1 MTVEGQTTMRDPA
14 MRRDQREI
22 SIPSDARPS
31 ARRRTVSGQ
40 TRRGAWAGRFGMVLA
55 AAGLCKR
62 HPGEVLGVLL
72 AVGAAGA
79 VSLNALGSQTGRHPA
94 PILANLNTRPAAAPP
109 SKKPVADRAGE
120 RPVVEAKPAVEAR
133 SDAPRPPARDG
144 IADLLKA
151 SEPAR
156 PGDTTASVTPKAE
169 DSVIK
174 AQRALVKLGYGPL
187 ETDGVLGAGTRAA
200 ISRFEKDRKLPVKG
214 EPAGRTLRELAARA
228 GLPPG

>member
-1 MTVEGQTTMRDPA
+1 MTVQGHTTMREPA

-22 SIPSDARPS
+22 AIPSDARPP
-31 ARRRTVSGQ
+31 ARRRTVAGE
-40 TRRGAWAGRFGMVLA
+40 TRRGGWAARFGVVLA
-55 AAGLCKR
+55 AAGFCKR

-94 PILANLNTRPAAAPP
+94 PILANMNTRPAVAPP
-109 SKKPVADRAGE
+109 SKKPVADRAAE
-120 RPVVEAKPAVEAR
+120 RPMADAKPITEAR
-133 SDAPRPPARDG
+133 SDTPRPPARDG

-200 ISRFEKDRKLPVKG
+200 IARFEKDRKLPVKG
-214 EPAGRTLRELAARA
+214 EPAGRTLRELATRA

>member
-1 MTVEGQTTMRDPA
+1 MTVQGHTTMREPA

-22 SIPSDARPS
+22 AIPSDARPPV
-31 ARRRTVSGQ
+31 RRRTVSGE
-40 TRRGAWAGRFGMVLA
+40 TRRGGWAARFAVVLA
-55 AAGLCKR
+55 AAAFCKR

-72 AVGAAGA
+72 AAGAAGA

-94 PILANLNTRPAAAPP
+94 PILANMNTRPAVAQA

-120 RPVVEAKPAVEAR
+120 RPVADAKPVTEAR
-133 SDAPRPPARDG
+133 TDPPRPPARDG

-169 DSVIK
+169 DPVIK

-200 ISRFEKDRKLPVKG
+200 IARFEKDRKLPVKG
-214 EPAGRTLRELAARA
+214 EPAGRTLRELATRA